1 MNTVLT
7 IHRGTYDTLRTGKN
21 RFRFLEVSFGLVRVP
36 VVLTNVV
43 DNGDTLTLTIE
54 PLYQQIQG
62 IPNTIEVKGIYGD
75 CDVEPI
81 MDEDKINAFLVHYLQ
96 TKIKFGDEFT
106 RDNALLQA
114 FIHTFNK

>member
-7 IHRGTYDTLRTGKN
+7 IHSGTYDTLRTGKN

-54 PLYQQIQG
+54 PLYQQNQG
-62 IPNTIEVKGIYGD
+62 LPNTIEVKGIYGD

-81 MDEDKINAFLVHYLQ
+81 RDEDKINEFLVHYLQ